1 MKAGRQT
8 GHGSK
13 GHNHSGTGLS
23 LLFQFPAI
31 VWSYRRFLLPIMPG
45 KSSIRPQRWPV
56 KRRQGQVLG
65 YVKSMTN
72 HSSSK
77 QVISVICVLQR
88 TKRQMRLPLDRF
100 EIAGEQ
106 PLLYSLSGS
115 TDIQERRSY
124 E

>member
-1 MKAGRQT
+1 M
-8 GHGSK
+8 
-13 GHNHSGTGLS
+13 
-23 LLFQFPAI
+23 
-31 VWSYRRFLLPIMPG
+31 
-45 KSSIRPQRWPV
+45 

-77 QVISVICVLQR
+77 QVISMIFVLQR